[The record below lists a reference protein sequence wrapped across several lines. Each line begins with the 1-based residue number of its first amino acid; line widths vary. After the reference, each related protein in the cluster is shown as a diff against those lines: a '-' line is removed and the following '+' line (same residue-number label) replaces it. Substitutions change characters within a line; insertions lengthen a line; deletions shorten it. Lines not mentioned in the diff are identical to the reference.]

1 MAGAWPTSR
10 NNSTA
15 AQAYTGAAATS
26 ILSPPM
32 YEFRSDTFTRPTEA
46 MRRAMATAE
55 VGDDVWGEDPTVIA
69 LEERA
74 AAAVG
79 KEAAIFVPSG
89 TMGNAIGVRLHA
101 GQGDALWAH
110 DTSHVID
117 NEGGGPA
124 ALWGILPRG
133 MLPAPDGLLR
143 RRPTLRALVPRGRHR
158 PPPRDRPAGLRREH
172 VDRRAGRAVA
182 ARAAGRDRART
193 RTRAGMKVHMDG
205 ARLFNAAVALGV
217 GADVICREVDTVQ
230 FCLSKGL
237 GAPVGSMIAG
247 TAEEMVRADR
257 YRKLLGGGMRQAG
270 IVAAAGIHALDH
282 HVERLADDHAN
293 ARRLAEGLAAPA
305 RGSRS
310 TRRAVR
316 DQHRAGR
323 AAPATATRLRASC
336 DELAAVGVLAA
347 PYDRTRIRFVTSLEV
362 DAGRRGGCT

>member
-1 MAGAWPTSR
+1 
-10 NNSTA
+10 
-15 AQAYTGAAATS
+15 
-26 ILSPPM
+26 M

-46 MRRAMATAE
+46 MRRAMATAV

-79 KEAAIFVPSG
+79 KEAALFVPSG
-89 TMGNAIGVRLHA
+89 TMGNAIGMHLHA

-110 DTSHVID
+110 DASHVID

-124 ALWGILPRG
+124 TLWGILPRG
-133 MLPAPDGLLR
+133 IATPDGFFGAGE
-143 RRPTLRALVPRGRHR
+143 LRALVPEDDTDHHHAIARLVCVENTSTAAQGAPWPIERL
-158 PPPRDRPAGLRREH
+158 AEI
-172 VDRRAGRAVA
+172 RAYAH
-182 ARAAGRDRART
+182 AR
-193 RTRAGMKVHMDG
+193 GMKVHMDG

-237 GAPVGSMIAG
+237 GAPVGSIVAG
-247 TAEEMVRADR
+247 SAAEMVRADR

-293 ARRLAEGLAAPA
+293 ARRLAEGLAA
-305 RGSRS
+305 GSRL
-310 TRRAVR
+310 AV
-316 DQHRAGR
+316 DPSAVATNIVL
-323 AAPATATRLRASC
+323 AACTLEADTAQSVC
-336 DELAAVGVLAA
+336 DELEAVGVLAA
-347 PYDRTRIRFVTSLEV
+347 PYDRLRIRFVTSLEV
-362 DAGRRGGCT
+362 DAGGVEAALEAAARVIG